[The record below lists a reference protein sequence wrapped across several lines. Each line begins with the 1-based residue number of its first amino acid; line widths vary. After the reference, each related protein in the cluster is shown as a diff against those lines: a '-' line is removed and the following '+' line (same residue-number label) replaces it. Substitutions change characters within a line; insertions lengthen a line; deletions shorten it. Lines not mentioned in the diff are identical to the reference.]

1 MIRVLPADEQQTA
14 ALLRESGLAA
24 PAEALVMLEGDTCIG
39 HVLFRAEGEAIRLLG
54 LRAEEEPL
62 REALLRAALNLG
74 QARGLTDAVCDLTAL
89 APMLLR
95 LGFGENDKEWRICIR
110 EFFNISRCH

>member
-1 MIRVLPADEQQTA
+1 MIRVLPADEQQIA
-14 ALLRESGLAA
+14 ALLREGGLAA
-24 PAEALVMLEGDTCIG
+24 PAEALVMLEGDACIG
-39 HVLFRAEGEAIRLLG
+39 HVLFRAEEKALRLLD
-54 LRAEEEPL
+54 LRAAEEPL

-74 QARGLTDAVCDLTAL
+74 QAHGLTDAVCGLMTL
-89 APMLLR
+89 EPMLRR